1 MISKVVGCLFQV
13 GSLSISWSRYVFWM
27 CVCVSVC
34 VCVCVCVFLYV
45 STCACMY
52 VCKFVNVFYIDIFAI
67 FAVERVLRRNFCI
80 HCANPICI

>member
-1 MISKVVGCLFQV
+1 
-13 GSLSISWSRYVFWM
+13 M
-27 CVCVSVC
+27 CARVC